1 MSSRESKP
9 NSRIAE
15 LAYKYVPAALAALHE
30 IIISKSASDS
40 ARVSA
45 SHIMLTYASTASG
58 YQDLDR
64 LTNDEVD
71 VLYELVK
78 KAHTDDFPT
87 Q

>member
-1 MSSRESKP
+1 
-9 NSRIAE
+9 
-15 LAYKYVPAALAALHE
+15 
-30 IIISKSASDS
+30 
-40 ARVSA
+40 
-45 SHIMLTYASTASG
+45 MLTYASTASG